1 MHTKNKFSISHGST
15 VEKLLMCD
23 CGQMVC
29 GRNCPTTW
37 YHESCSPKLEALRLA
52 WRTFAVSVKIKMNP
66 SSMFVWAC
74 VWVGAHAREFVYT
87 IRMNACVH
95 VCMHV
100 SYADV
105 YAYTCI
111 HTCTHTYMH
120 TYIRAYRG
128 AYTHTHSLS
137 HAHTHTYT
145 RQCTTFCQC
154 LQRSSEAI
162 CL

>member
-1 MHTKNKFSISHGST
+1 
-15 VEKLLMCD
+15 
-23 CGQMVC
+23 
-29 GRNCPTTW
+29 
-37 YHESCSPKLEALRLA
+37 
-52 WRTFAVSVKIKMNP
+52 VSVKIKMNP

-128 AYTHTHSLS
+128 AYTHTLSLT
-137 HAHTHTYT
+137 HTHTHT
-145 RQCTTFCQC
+145 QDNARRFVNAFKDRRKPSACEC
-154 LQRSSEAI
+154 LY
-162 CL
+162 LK